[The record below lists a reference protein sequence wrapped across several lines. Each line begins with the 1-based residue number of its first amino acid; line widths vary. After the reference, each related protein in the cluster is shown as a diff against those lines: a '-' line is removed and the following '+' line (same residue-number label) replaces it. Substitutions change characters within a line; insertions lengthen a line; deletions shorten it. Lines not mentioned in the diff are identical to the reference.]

1 MFKANLVRSKPK
13 IGGIQSHKQ
22 QNNFFSKISLLQWQH
37 RGVEAE
43 IMAVVSLMRNTE

>member
-1 MFKANLVRSKPK
+1 MFKANLVRSKLK

-22 QNNFFSKISLLQWQH
+22 QSNFFSKISLLQWQY